1 MLVRHVMRR
10 PSFCASTRFIN
21 IFQPFSYYH
30 IIFKFGLQV
39 SDDWNRC
46 CCSPYHPMKL
56 EVRPYFPEPGSQT
69 NSDWQNIYGDVA
81 HDWAS
86 FNAGRKQEFMR
97 DFYKRQDVLF
107 TILREDGMRCCYKCP
122 CKWLSTFV
130 CFNCCRDG
138 VHIYAGSIPTV
149 PNVEEGRPTKQEL
162 LSKQLGSA
170 IQPIFGGCCVPTLH
184 LRGEGQ
190 VDTDEPFG
198 KVEGPCIFGGC
209 IEFCCSFKFFVSN
222 YKSPTYVSFFF

>member
-10 PSFCASTRFIN
+10 PRFCALTRFIN

-30 IIFKFGLQV
+30 IIFQIGLQV

-46 CCSPYHPMKL
+46 CYSPYHPMKL

-69 NSDWQNIYGDVA
+69 S
-81 HDWAS
+81 S
-86 FNAGRKQEFMR
+86 
-97 DFYKRQDVLF
+97 DVLF

-138 VHIYAGSIPTV
+138 VHIYAGSVPTV

-209 IEFCCSFKFFVSN
+209 IELCCSFKFYVSN
-222 YKSPTYVSFFF
+222 YESPTYVSIFFEIFGIETCCNNRLSY